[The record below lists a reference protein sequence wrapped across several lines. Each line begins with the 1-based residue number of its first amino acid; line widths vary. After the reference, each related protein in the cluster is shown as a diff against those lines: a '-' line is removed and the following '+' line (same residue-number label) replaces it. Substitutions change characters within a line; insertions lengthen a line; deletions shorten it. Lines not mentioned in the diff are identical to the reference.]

1 MPPILILTWALGQ
14 LGFSGQPLLVADA
27 VDGPAWVRYK
37 PAGGTSWDTLGLV
50 PGPFVRME
58 FELPT
63 GAQAGDSV
71 SYAFPD
77 PIEFAAERQRAEPL
91 PYPTDND
98 PLRLSQHLRKPA
110 VEFGWDFARRSV
122 RTGAPAPTLGHP
134 QGPMARLLIYVE
146 WVPRPAGGRAKFA
159 PQHRWALTHSRLVTD
174 DPTRPFYLEVNGRP
188 QFLLGVNAVVPS
200 DPVLEERLRLRLIEM
215 WWAGGNT
222 VRFWAGG
229 TYPSERLLRTC
240 DSLGLMV
247 WQDFAFTGTA
257 YPGDSTFRAWIRAE
271 AEYQV
276 RRMAEHPSVVLFC
289 GNNEIDVAW
298 RAWGWQKTYG
308 MSPAYSTQLWA
319 NNHWIFDELLPSV
332 VAVHAP
338 GRAYLSSSPVSNWG
352 RPEDFTRG
360 DNHDWRVW
368 HGEQPTSVLADR
380 VAPVVSEWGV
390 PSLPGPSV
398 RARWTAD
405 TATYMLSY
413 KGLGLLERYLRSEQN
428 WRGGTTDALAEA
440 SQRWQSKVI
449 RRSLR
454 AQRRARPFC
463 SGTLIW
469 QLNDLDDAITWSLID
484 RDDVPKRAWYTSLR
498 EFRKF

>member
-1 MPPILILTWALGQ
+1 MPAILILTWALGQ
-14 LGFSGQPLLVADA
+14 HGFNGQPLLVAEA

-37 PAGGTSWDTLGLV
+37 SEGSQHWDTLGLV

-58 FELPT
+58 FELPSD
-63 GAQAGDSV
+63 AQAGDSV

-77 PIEFAAERQRAEPL
+77 PLAFAAQRQRAEPL

-110 VEFGWDFARRSV
+110 VEFGWDFARTAV

-134 QGPMARLLIYVE
+134 QGPMARPLIYVE

-159 PQHRWALTHSRLVTD
+159 PQHRWALTRSRLVTD
-174 DPTRPFYLEVNGRP
+174 DPARPFYLEVNGRP

-215 WWAGGNT
+215 GRAGGNT

-257 YPGDSTFRAWIRAE
+257 YPGDSAFRAWVRAE
-271 AEYQV
+271 AEHQV
-276 RRMAEHPSVVLFC
+276 KRMAEHPSVVLFC

-298 RAWGWQKTYG
+298 HAWGWQKTYG
-308 MSPAYSTQLWA
+308 MSAADSTQLWA
-319 NNHWIFDELLPSV
+319 NNRWIFDELLPSV
-332 VAVHAP
+332 VAKHAP
-338 GRAYLSSSPVSNWG
+338 GRAYLASSPVSNWG
-352 RPEDFTRG
+352 RPEDFLRG

-380 VAPVVSEWGV
+380 VAPLVSEWGV

-398 RARWTAD
+398 RARWTAEP
-405 TATYMLSY
+405 ATYLLSY
-413 KGLGLLERYLRSEQN
+413 KGLSLLERYLSAEQG
-428 WRGGTTDALAEA
+428 WRGGSTDELAEA
-440 SQRWQSKVI
+440 SQRWQAKVV
-449 RRSLR
+449 RRTLR

-469 QLNDLDDAITWSLID
+469 QLNDLDDAITWSMID
-484 RDDVPKRAWYTSLR
+484 RDDVPKRAWRTSLR

>member
-1 MPPILILTWALGQ
+1 MPPVLILTWALSQ
-14 LGFSGQPLLVADA
+14 LGYAGQSLLVADR
-27 VDGPAWVRYK
+27 VDGPAWVIYR
-37 PAGGTSWDTLGLV
+37 GQGSEQWDTIGFV
-50 PGPFVRME
+50 PGPFVAM
-58 FELPT
+58 ELPLPQ
-63 GAQAGDSV
+63 GARAEDSV
-71 SYAFPD
+71 GYLFPD
-77 PIEFAAERQRAEPL
+77 PIAFAAERQKSDPM

-98 PLRLSQHLRKPA
+98 LLRLSQHLRKPA

-122 RTGAPAPTLGHP
+122 RTGAPAPRLTEP
-134 QGPMARLLIYVE
+134 QGPIARLLIYIE
-146 WVPRPAGGRAKFA
+146 WGPRPAGGRTKFT

-174 DPTRPFYLEVNGRP
+174 DPARPFYLEVNGKP

-200 DPVLEERLRLRLIEM
+200 DPLREELLRLRLIEL
-215 WWAGGNT
+215 WRAGGNT

-229 TYPSERLLRTC
+229 TYPSERLLTTC

-257 YPGDSTFRAWIRAE
+257 YPGDSTFRAWVRAE

-276 RRMAEHPSVVLFC
+276 KRMAEHPSVVLFC

-308 MSPAYSTQLWA
+308 MSPADSAQLWA

-332 VAVHAP
+332 VAAHAP
-338 GRAYLSSSPVSNWG
+338 GRAYLASSPVSNWG
-352 RPEDFTRG
+352 RPEDFMRG

-368 HGEQPTSVLADR
+368 HGEQPTSVLADL
-380 VAPVVSEWGV
+380 VAPLVSEWGV

-398 RARWTAD
+398 RARWTAEP
-405 TATYMLSY
+405 ATYMLSY
-413 KGLGLLERYLRSEQN
+413 KGLGLLERYLRSEQA
-428 WRGGTTDALAEA
+428 WRGGSTGALADA
-440 SQRWQSKVI
+440 SQRWQAKVI
-449 RRSLR
+449 RRTLR

-469 QLNDLDDAITWSLID
+469 QLNDLDDAISWSLID
-484 RDDVPKRAWYTSLR
+484 ADNQPKRAWKAALR
-498 EFRKF
+498 GFHRF

>member
-1 MPPILILTWALGQ
+1 
-14 LGFSGQPLLVADA
+14 
-27 VDGPAWVRYK
+27 
-37 PAGGTSWDTLGLV
+37 
-50 PGPFVRME
+50 
-58 FELPT
+58 
-63 GAQAGDSV
+63 
-71 SYAFPD
+71 
-77 PIEFAAERQRAEPL
+77 
-91 PYPTDND
+91 
-98 PLRLSQHLRKPA
+98 
-110 VEFGWDFARRSV
+110 
-122 RTGAPAPTLGHP
+122 
-134 QGPMARLLIYVE
+134 MARPLIYVE

-188 QFLLGVNAVVPS
+188 QFLLGVNAVIPS

-215 WWAGGNT
+215 WRAGGNT

-257 YPGDSTFRAWIRAE
+257 YPGDSTFRAWVRAE

-308 MSPAYSTQLWA
+308 MSPADSTQLWA

-332 VAVHAP
+332 VAAHAP
-338 GRAYLSSSPVSNWG
+338 DRTYLSSSPVSNWG

-368 HGEQPTSVLADR
+368 HGEQPTSVLAER
-380 VAPVVSEWGV
+380 VAPLVSEWGV

-405 TATYMLSY
+405 PATYMLSY
-413 KGLGLLERYLRSEQN
+413 KGLDLLERYLSSEQN
-428 WRGGTTDALAEA
+428 WRGGSTDALADA
-440 SQRWQSKVI
+440 SQRWQSKVV

-454 AQRRARPFC
+454 AQRRARPYC

-484 RDDVPKRAWYTSLR
+484 RDDVPKRAWHTSLR

>member
-37 PAGGTSWDTLGLV
+37 SSGSARWDTLGVV

-58 FELPT
+58 FELPS

-77 PIEFAAERQRAEPL
+77 PIEFAAERQRTEPL

-110 VEFGWDFARRSV
+110 VEFGWDFARRAV
-122 RTGAPAPTLGHP
+122 RTGAPAPTLGYP
-134 QGPMARLLIYVE
+134 QGPMARPLIYVE

-159 PQHRWALTHSRLVTD
+159 PKHRWALTHSRLVTD

-200 DPVLEERLRLRLIEM
+200 DPALEERLRLRLIEM
-215 WWAGGNT
+215 WRAGGNT

-257 YPGDSTFRAWIRAE
+257 YPGDSTFRAWVRAE

-276 RRMAEHPSVVLFC
+276 KRMAEHPSVVLFC

-298 RAWGWQKTYG
+298 RAWRWQKTYE
-308 MSPAYSTQLWA
+308 MSPADSTQLWA

-332 VAVHAP
+332 VAAHAP
-338 GRAYLSSSPVSNWG
+338 GRAYLASSPVSNWG

-368 HGEQPTSVLADR
+368 HGEQPTSVLAER
-380 VAPVVSEWGV
+380 VAPLVSEWGV

-405 TATYMLSY
+405 PATYMLSY
-413 KGLGLLERYLRSEQN
+413 KGLSLLERYLRNEQN
-428 WRGGTTDALAEA
+428 WRGGSTDELADA
-440 SQRWQSKVI
+440 SQHWQAKVI
-449 RRSLR
+449 RRTLR
-454 AQRRARPFC
+454 AQRRARPFG

-484 RDDVPKRAWYTSLR
+484 RDDVPKRAWHTSLR

>member
-37 PAGGTSWDTLGLV
+37 PAGSARWDTLGLV

-58 FELPT
+58 FELPS

-77 PIEFAAERQRAEPL
+77 PVEFAAQRQRAEPL

-122 RTGAPAPTLGHP
+122 RTGAPAPTLGYP
-134 QGPMARLLIYVE
+134 QGPMARPLIYVE
-146 WVPRPAGGRAKFA
+146 WVPRPAGGRATFA

-174 DPTRPFYLEVNGRP
+174 DPARPFYLEVNGRP

-200 DPVLEERLRLRLIEM
+200 DPVLEEHLRLRLIEL
-215 WWAGGNT
+215 WRAGGNT

-229 TYPSERLLRTC
+229 SYPSERLLRTC

-257 YPGDSTFRAWIRAE
+257 YPGDSTFRAWVRAE
-271 AEYQV
+271 AEYQAK
-276 RRMAEHPSVVLFC
+276 RMAEHPSVVLFC

-308 MSPAYSTQLWA
+308 MSPADSAQLWA
-319 NNHWIFDELLPSV
+319 NNRWIFDELLPSV
-332 VAVHAP
+332 VAAHAP
-338 GRAYLSSSPVSNWG
+338 GRAYLASSPVSNWG
-352 RPEDFTRG
+352 RPEDFLRG

-380 VAPVVSEWGV
+380 VAPLVSEWGV
-390 PSLPGPSV
+390 PSLPGSSV
-398 RARWTAD
+398 RARWTAQP
-405 TATYMLSY
+405 ATYMLSY
-413 KGLGLLERYLRSEQN
+413 KGLSLLERYLSAEHG
-428 WRGGTTDALAEA
+428 WRGGSTDELAEA
-440 SQRWQSKVI
+440 SQRWQSNVV
-449 RRSLR
+449 RRTLR

-484 RDDVPKRAWYTSLR
+484 RDDVPKRAWRKSLR

>member
-1 MPPILILTWALGQ
+1 MPPILILTWALCQ

-37 PAGGTSWDTLGLV
+37 PMGGASWDTLGLV

-58 FELPT
+58 FELPSGT
-63 GAQAGDSV
+63 QAGDSV

-77 PIEFAAERQRAEPL
+77 PVEFAAQRQRAEPL

-98 PLRLSQHLRKPA
+98 PQRLSQHLRKPA

-122 RTGAPAPTLGHP
+122 RTGAPAPSLGHP
-134 QGPMARLLIYVE
+134 QGPMARPLIYVE
-146 WVPRPAGGRAKFA
+146 WVPRPAGGRTKFA

-174 DPTRPFYLEVNGRP
+174 DPARPFYLEINGRP
-188 QFLLGVNAVVPS
+188 QFVLGVNAVVPS
-200 DPVLEERLRLRLIEM
+200 DPALEDRLRLRLIEM
-215 WWAGGNT
+215 WRAGGNT

-257 YPGDSTFRAWIRAE
+257 YPGDSTFRAWVRAE

-276 RRMAEHPSVVLFC
+276 KRMAEHPSVVLFC

-308 MSPAYSTQLWA
+308 MSPADSTQLWA

-332 VAVHAP
+332 VAAHAP
-338 GRAYLSSSPVSNWG
+338 GRAYLASSPVSNWG

-368 HGEQPTSVLADR
+368 HGEQPTSVLAER
-380 VAPVVSEWGV
+380 VAPLVSEWGV

-398 RARWTAD
+398 RARWTAEPV
-405 TATYMLSY
+405 TYMLSY
-413 KGLGLLERYLRSEQN
+413 KGLELLERYLRSEQA
-428 WRGGTTDALAEA
+428 WRGGTTGALADA

-449 RRSLR
+449 RRTLR
-454 AQRRARPFC
+454 AQRRARPLC

-484 RDDVPKRAWYTSLR
+484 RDDVPKRAWSATLR